1 MKNIVL
7 KINKSF
13 YYGWVMVVLSAMVFF
28 LSAPGQTYSI
38 SVFIKVYI
46 EEFGYSSTLISSA
59 YSVATLISGIM
70 LVFMGKAIDKYGIR
84 KMLVIVTIM
93 LGLTTFFN
101 SYVSSI
107 YMIFFG
113 FILLRYFGQGSM
125 TLIPSTLVP
134 QWFEKRRAFA
144 ISLASLGGLLA
155 MLIIPYFNLWMI
167 SAIGWQS
174 AWRIWGLILV
184 IGFVPIVIIF
194 TSNKPEDVG
203 MTIENDRP
211 SSKENIES
219 ALIEIKKTSFS
230 LHEAIR
236 VKEFWIVGMISMIP
250 AMFSTGIAFH
260 FFTIMS
266 LKNIEDGPAA
276 IILGFMALPVFL
288 MPFISKI
295 LVDKYPIKYIL
306 STTLTMTIISMFY
319 LIFGVVNIATAVIFI
334 LFYGLAVA
342 IQSLTTNVVWPNY
355 FGRKHLG
362 SIRGAAT
369 VFMVIGSS
377 LGPLP
382 FGIAYDN
389 TGSYSIAIIG
399 MILFTAIALALS
411 FLVKKPIK
419 TNIYSLKTPIL
430 D

>member
-1 MKNIVL
+1 MKALVL

-13 YYGWVMVVLSAMVFF
+13 YYGWVMVVLSAMTFF

-59 YSVATLISGIM
+59 YSIATLISGIM

-84 KMLVIVTIM
+84 KMLIIVTIM

-113 FILLRYFGQGSM
+113 FMLLRYFGQGSM

-144 ISLASLGGLLA
+144 ISLASIGGLLA
-155 MLIIPYFNLWMI
+155 MLLVPSFNLWMI
-167 SAIGWQS
+167 SEIGWEN

-184 IGFVPIVIIF
+184 VGFVPIVVIF

-203 MTIENDRP
+203 MTIENDLP
-211 SSKENIES
+211 SSKENVES
-219 ALIEIKKTSFS
+219 ALLEMERTSFS
-230 LHEAIR
+230 LKEAIK

-250 AMFSTGIAFH
+250 AMFSTGLAFH
-260 FFTIMS
+260 FFTLMS
-266 LKNIEDGPAA
+266 LNNIPDGPAA
-276 IILGFMALPVFL
+276 ILLGLMALPAFI

-295 LVDKYPIKYIL
+295 LVDKYPAKKIL
-306 STTLTMTIISMFY
+306 STTLSMTIISMFY
-319 LIFGVVNIATAVIFI
+319 LIFAISNVVTAVIFI

-342 IQSLTTNVVWPNY
+342 IQSLTTNVIWPNY

-369 VFMVIGSS
+369 VFMVIGSA

-389 TGSYSIAIIG
+389 TGSYNTAIVG
-399 MILFTAIALALS
+399 MIIFTTIALTLS
-411 FLVKKPIK
+411 FLVKKPNK
-419 TNIYSLKTPIL
+419 TNF
-430 D
+430 